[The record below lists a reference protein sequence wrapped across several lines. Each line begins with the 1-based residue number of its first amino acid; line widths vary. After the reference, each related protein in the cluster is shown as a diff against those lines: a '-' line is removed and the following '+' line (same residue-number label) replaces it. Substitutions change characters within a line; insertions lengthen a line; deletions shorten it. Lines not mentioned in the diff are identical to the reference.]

1 MVTRSKPVAQL
12 TRAINAEHSDV
23 SGASIAARVGSGD
36 IHQPITGY
44 ETFPDTWMLAKG
56 IPAWVPGQ
64 ISNRSTNRAEALA
77 GCAT

>member
-44 ETFPDTWMLAKG
+44 ETFPDTWMLAKRM
-56 IPAWVPGQ
+56 AWVPGQ
-64 ISNRSTNRAEALA
+64 ISNRRANRAEALA